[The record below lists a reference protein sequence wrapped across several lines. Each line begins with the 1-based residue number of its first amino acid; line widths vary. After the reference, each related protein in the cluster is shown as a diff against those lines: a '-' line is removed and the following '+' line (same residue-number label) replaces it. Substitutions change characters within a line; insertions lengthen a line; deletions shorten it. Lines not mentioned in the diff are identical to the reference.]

1 LSAIDESD
9 EGLSVVELMARMNVR
24 RGKLEQALKFVMSEN
39 PSPVVKVKSK
49 YVATP
54 FLSQYELPAENI
66 QRLTDIRHQELE
78 RMDEYVRT
86 GDCLMNF
93 LCSELDSPAD
103 EPSCQRCGNCRP
115 QEALPTG
122 CDTSLAQKAAEF
134 LNKSDLPITPRR
146 QWADA
151 ATAATAFGIEA
162 KKNIPAALTME
173 EGRALSVYGAGGLG
187 RLVPWGKY
195 RTTPPR
201 FDDRLVA
208 ASAELLARWRPEK
221 RPEWVTC
228 IPSRRTPTLV
238 PDFARRLAAKLGL
251 PFVECLCKVKDTP
264 PQKEMENSSFQQNN
278 LIGTFEVSDTPPNG
292 VCLLVDDM
300 VDSKWTF
307 TIAAAILL
315 KAGASAVV
323 PFALADSSGGD

>member
-1 LSAIDESD
+1 
-9 EGLSVVELMARMNVR
+9 
-24 RGKLEQALKFVMSEN
+24 
-39 PSPVVKVKSK
+39 
-49 YVATP
+49 
-54 FLSQYELPAENI
+54 
-66 QRLTDIRHQELE
+66 
-78 RMDEYVRT
+78 MDEYVRT
-86 GDCLMNF
+86 GDCLMKF

-103 EPSCQRCGNCRP
+103 EPSYQRCGNCCP

-134 LNKSDLPITPRR
+134 LNKSDWPIKPRK

-162 KKNIPAALTME
+162 KKNIPAALSME

-187 RLVPWGKY
+187 RLVPHGKY

-201 FDDRLVA
+201 FDDRLVE
-208 ASAELLARWRPEK
+208 ASAELLARWCPEK
-221 RPEWVTC
+221 RPGWVTC

-251 PFVECLCKVKDTP
+251 PFVECLRKVKDTP

-278 LIGTFEVSDTPPNG
+278 LIEAFEVVCKPPAG

-300 VDSKWTF
+300 VDSKWTL
-307 TIAAAILL
+307 TIAAAMLL
-315 KAGASAVV
+315 KAGAASVV
-323 PFALADSSGGD
+323 PFALADSSGGE

>member
-1 LSAIDESD
+1 MLRAIGESD

-54 FLSQYELPAENI
+54 FLSQYELPAENT
-66 QRLTDIRHQELE
+66 QRLTDIRHQELA

-134 LNKSDLPITPRR
+134 LNKSDLPITPRK

-162 KKNIPAALTME
+162 KKNIPAALIME

-187 RLVPWGKY
+187 RLVPQGK
-195 RTTPPR
+195 
-201 FDDRLVA
+201 
-208 ASAELLARWRPEK
+208 
-221 RPEWVTC
+221 
-228 IPSRRTPTLV
+228 
-238 PDFARRLAAKLGL
+238 
-251 PFVECLCKVKDTP
+251 
-264 PQKEMENSSFQQNN
+264 
-278 LIGTFEVSDTPPNG
+278 
-292 VCLLVDDM
+292 
-300 VDSKWTF
+300 
-307 TIAAAILL
+307 
-315 KAGASAVV
+315 
-323 PFALADSSGGD
+323 